1 MVRILKLL
9 FFLILIAVIAVIG
22 FAYFGDLRPDRTE
35 VNQPIELNVD

>member
-9 FFLILIAVIAVIG
+9 FFLILIAIISVIG
-22 FAYFGDLRPDRTE
+22 FAFFGDLTPDRTE